1 MSLARVYSRAAV
13 GVTAPLVTVE
23 VHAGGGLARMSMVGL
38 PETAVREAK
47 DRVKAALLNCG
58 YAFPPGHI
66 TISLAPADLP
76 KEGSRFDLP
85 IALGIIAASAQ
96 MDDRRLHEC
105 EFIGELS
112 LGGELNAV
120 RGVLPVAIEACR
132 AGRKLVVPCANGA
145 EAALVRKGRQYS
157 AVSLLSVVAWLQGGE
172 PLPAARIGE
181 AGSEKARARQ
191 PGSGGGDLRDVIG
204 QHQARRA
211 LEIAAAG
218 GHNLLFSGP
227 PGTGKTML
235 ASRLPGILPPLTEQE
250 ALDTAAVASV
260 SQAGLDIS
268 RWRVRSFRAPH
279 HTASSA
285 AMVGGGSK
293 PRPGEISLAHHGV
306 LFLDEL
312 PEFNRN
318 VLEVL
323 REPLE
328 SGRIVI
334 ARATSYAEFP
344 ARFQLVA
351 AMNPCPCGYAG
362 DAGGRCHCTADQVQ
376 RYRGRISGPLLD
388 RIDLHV
394 EVARPRRPLLA
405 STGTAAEDSA
415 TVRRRVV
422 NARKI
427 QLDRGGLPNA
437 NLDSAGVRLHCRLGT
452 DQHRFLE
459 QAAEQ
464 TGLSPRACQRVI
476 KVARTLADLDSV
488 RQIDATHLAEA
499 IVYRASDCANRRG

>member
-1 MSLARVYSRAAV
+1 
-13 GVTAPLVTVE
+13 
-23 VHAGGGLARMSMVGL
+23 
-38 PETAVREAK
+38 
-47 DRVKAALLNCG
+47 
-58 YAFPPGHI
+58 
-66 TISLAPADLP
+66 
-76 KEGSRFDLP
+76 
-85 IALGIIAASAQ
+85 
-96 MDDRRLHEC
+96 
-105 EFIGELS
+105 
-112 LGGELNAV
+112 
-120 RGVLPVAIEACR
+120 
-132 AGRKLVVPCANGA
+132 
-145 EAALVRKGRQYS
+145 
-157 AVSLLSVVAWLQGGE
+157 
-172 PLPAARIGE
+172 
-181 AGSEKARARQ
+181 
-191 PGSGGGDLRDVIG
+191 
-204 QHQARRA
+204 
-211 LEIAAAG
+211 
-218 GHNLLFSGP
+218 
-227 PGTGKTML
+227 
-235 ASRLPGILPPLTEQE
+235 
-250 ALDTAAVASV
+250 
-260 SQAGLDIS
+260 
-268 RWRVRSFRAPH
+268 VRSFRAPH